1 METKRKRKRKRYGN
15 DERPLLTLA
24 NEMKCKR
31 NGNETQTKCKRN
43 GNEMQMKCKRNANET
58 LKRAFKRLQYCM
70 YVVYCVSRV

>member
-24 NEMKCKR
+24 NETEMKCKR
-31 NGNETQTKCKRN
+31 SGNETQTKFKRN

-58 LKRAFKRLQYCM
+58 LKT
-70 YVVYCVSRV
+70 SI